1 MANPAT
7 AQNMP
12 PTPPQIAALPL
23 LELREDFVRTRL
35 CVPAYRDSAMGW
47 MRRATGRAWL
57 QRGGWTT
64 HGVLPDVPRAVLA
77 CYPHTSNWDFAGL
90 TFLMH
95 ALDVNPVWVGK
106 DTLFRPPF
114 GALTRALGGIA
125 VHRGA
130 NANQSQMVADA
141 MLAMDQCL
149 LAIAP
154 EGTRH
159 LTQRW
164 KTGFYHIAIAAN
176 VPIVLG
182 FLDYA
187 RRQVGFGP
195 VLELSGD
202 IGADFARIAP
212 FYEGVIGKFPK
223 QQGPITLRAD

>member
-1 MANPAT
+1 MSNPA
-7 AQNMP
+7 AAENMP
-12 PTPPQIAALPL
+12 PVPPQIAALPL
-23 LELREDFVRTRL
+23 LDLRDNFVRTRL
-35 CVPAYRDSAMGW
+35 CVPAFRDSVQGRL
-47 MRRATGRAWL
+47 RRATGRAWL
-57 QRGGWTT
+57 KRGGWTT
-64 HGVLPDVPRAVLA
+64 HGVLPDVPRAVLV
-77 CYPHTSNWDFAGL
+77 CYPHTSNWDFAAL

-159 LTQRW
+159 KASRW
-164 KTGFYHIAIAAN
+164 KSGFWHIAVAAK

-195 VLELSGD
+195 VLEPSAD
-202 IGADFARIAP
+202 IEADFARIAP
-212 FYEGVIGKFPK
+212 FFQGLQGKFPN
-223 QQGPITLRAD
+223 QQGPITLRAE